1 MKNNS
6 KNINIDLKDILKIV
20 EESVLSCYGIISFTS
35 KEGASNRKANQKKGK
50 IEEGVVIHRYLNQA
64 FSIDVYVALSSE
76 VKITETLRE
85 CQKIVSYNLNKK
97 FPHKCLSINVFATDI
112 KSI

>member
-1 MKNNS
+1 MNTNS

-35 KEGASNRKANQKKGK
+35 KEGASNRKNQKKGK
-50 IEEGVVIHRYLNQA
+50 IEEGVTIHRYLNQT
-64 FSIDVYVALSSE
+64 FSIDIYVALSSE

-85 CQKIVSYNLNKK
+85 CQKIVSYNINKK
-97 FPHKCLSINVFATDI
+97 YPHKCLSINVFATDI